1 MSAKLL
7 PPGLTPTGTYQLISL
22 RTAQVGVILPL
33 NCFNFSAHRQRMGK
47 GLVGI
52 VLFGLRI
59 FKRLK
64 AKHFV
69 DAICLSARPIIL
81 TFVRSLELMR
91 TKLEALASLS
101 ALKVR
106 LNPSVLRTFHFLQ
119 LSNGNRGIWQTKGPS
134 EVKKPAYVTVCN
146 YLTIKRITAAVCQ
159 QYGLDVLFNF
169 TANLKQLLGCEQI
182 SILSGINF
190 QHTWIVSPL

>member
-1 MSAKLL
+1 MTFVWVKVYKQL
-7 PPGLTPTGTYQLISL
+7 PRGETTSSLTILELHTKSVCKAAPTWFNPNRNLSIHLSQNSSS
-22 RTAQVGVILPL
+22 GVILPL

-69 DAICLSARPIIL
+69 DVICLSARPIIL

-101 ALKVR
+101 ALKMS
-106 LNPSVLRTFHFLQ
+106 LNPSVLRTFHFLP
-119 LSNGNRGIWQTKGPS
+119 LSNGNRGIWQT
-134 EVKKPAYVTVCN
+134 
-146 YLTIKRITAAVCQ
+146 
-159 QYGLDVLFNF
+159 
-169 TANLKQLLGCEQI
+169 
-182 SILSGINF
+182 
-190 QHTWIVSPL
+190 